1 MIEMTKFKFCATLW
15 AALKESEFYH
25 LFVRRLVRVVARE
38 TFGTYDGIKL
48 ASLASKI
55 LQRVIPGIN
64 LRPLKGR
71 KEVLE
76 HMSTYPRGEG
86 AITAESFRALWL

>member
-15 AALKESEFYH
+15 AALKESEFNQ
-25 LFVRRLVRVVARE
+25 LFVRRLVRLVARE

-55 LQRVIPGIN
+55 L
-64 LRPLKGR
+64 
-71 KEVLE
+71 
-76 HMSTYPRGEG
+76 
-86 AITAESFRALWL
+86 